1 MNNYKKKYL
10 KYKKKYLEAK
20 KLYGGGRRNRRP
32 PQRYDPSDYLPIEK
46 KKRKIAKITKKN
58 IQQTIHEKSH
68 LLPWIDSSTRIFA
81 LWTFRALK
89 YD

>member
-1 MNNYKKKYL
+1 MKWRWKI
-10 KYKKKYLEAK
+10 
-20 KLYGGGRRNRRP
+20 RRP

-68 LLPWIDSSTRIFA
+68 LLPWIDFSTRI
-81 LWTFRALK
+81 LL
-89 YD
+89 YDI